1 GRQRVAHRRAN
12 DREVR
17 ASVRRKLTLCSPC
30 ELLSSSKNQG
40 ASSCQRKSVCDMAGT
55 VVDRHPLKIE
65 RTHPLKACDIDTV
78 LPGIRTALMM
88 GVDATAR
95 AEVML
100 CGVGVELVKREQFAA
115 PSNVD
120 AIQIRGHRN
129 RPAHATVR
137 TRTTPRRTKPIGQPC
152 SE

>member
-1 GRQRVAHRRAN
+1 
-12 DREVR
+12 
-17 ASVRRKLTLCSPC
+17 
-30 ELLSSSKNQG
+30 
-40 ASSCQRKSVCDMAGT
+40 
-55 VVDRHPLKIE
+55 
-65 RTHPLKACDIDTV
+65 
-78 LPGIRTALMM
+78 MM
-88 GVDATAR
+88 SVDATTR

-152 SE
+152 CEPHRTAMAGAVDRIYGGLHPRLLIRYSGESLHALTAPARPMRTPAPFGANDR